1 MNPSF
6 SHVVQ
11 AHAARYP
18 AMLPQDY
25 VKLAYQSEFGPEH
38 MVSDLTEALEGL
50 ATEARLGL
58 PARAPWRTEDIGSG
72 LCRYFLDQS
81 CTDAFPLLARCF
93 AATAHR
99 HQGTSEGLQAKLD
112 LLASLSIPG
121 MADYLAQYRASGCP
135 SLHHSDAY
143 RTAYAPH
150 YRVLSRDFVNYMV
163 LLTALMP
170 LVRSGHPAIIAI
182 DGRCGSGKT
191 GLAQLIS
198 DLFPC
203 NVFHMD
209 DFFLPFPLR
218 TPERLSTPGGNVDD
232 QRMREEVLTPLTHG
246 KPVTLRSFDCHT
258 GALRAPLEVPYRP
271 LNLVEGS
278 YAHHPALRDCYD
290 LTVFLTCSQEEQR
303 RRLLVREGEA
313 GLEPFLTRWI
323 PMEERYFE
331 ALHIEQD
338 SDLSVDTTSFFAP

>member
-1 MNPSF
+1 MSRPF
-6 SHVVQ
+6 QEIVQ
-11 AHAARYP
+11 AHAVRYP

-38 MVSDLTEALEGL
+38 MVSDPADALEGL
-50 ATEARLGL
+50 LTEARLGL
-58 PARAPWRTEDIGSG
+58 PTRPRWRSEDIGGG

-81 CTDAFPLLARCF
+81 CTEAFPLLARCF
-93 AATAHR
+93 SASSRRHR
-99 HQGTSEGLQAKLD
+99 GTQEGLQAKLD
-112 LLASLSIPG
+112 LLASLGIPG
-121 MADYLAQYRASGCP
+121 MEAYLEQYRAAGCP
-135 SLHHSDAY
+135 SLHHSEVYRAAY
-143 RTAYAPH
+143 DPH
-150 YRVLSRDFVNYMV
+150 YRVLCKDYVNYMV
-163 LLTALMP
+163 LLTALLP
-170 LVRSGHPAIIAI
+170 LARSGQGAILAI

-198 DLFPC
+198 ELFPC

-232 QRMREEVLTPLTHG
+232 QRMREEVLTPLTQG
-246 KPVTLRSFDCHT
+246 KTVTFRSFDCHT
-258 GALRAPLEVPYRP
+258 GGFRAPLEVPYRP
-271 LNLVEGS
+271 LNIIEGS

-290 LTVFLTCSQEEQR
+290 LTVFLTCTQEEQR
-303 RRLLVREGEA
+303 RRLLAREGAE

-331 ALHIEQD
+331 TFHIEED
-338 SDLSVDTTSFFAP
+338 SDLSVDTTLFFAP